1 MVLNPVKFSQADSR
15 VKMWFPTFREV
26 TPSPTSGCC
35 WCLGRTKT
43 ESYVSYPV
51 LCMSPLGL
59 GAGWNGPLWLVG
71 FEASRHMLLNVPT
84 LLTAVVNRS
93 VPVM

>member
-1 MVLNPVKFSQADSR
+1 M
-15 VKMWFPTFREV
+15 
-26 TPSPTSGCC
+26 
-35 WCLGRTKT
+35 
-43 ESYVSYPV
+43 SYPV